1 MALQTGHTAQ
11 DLDSQKGISLFLRND
26 PIRPLIPAQITAVA
40 VMGGI
45 VFAEVFQKKGPATPG
60 RCPVGHHLIQLL
72 KFIGLPQ
79 MKLREI
85 HRKLRRSPSGKESN
99 TPAAK
104 RRNIGPFVSLFQIVD
119 YSAKSV

>member
-26 PIRPLIPAQITAVA
+26 PIRPLIPALITAVA

-45 VFAEVFQKKGPATPG
+45 VFAEVFQKKGPAAPG

-72 KFIGLPQ
+72 KFIGLAQ
-79 MKLREI
+79 MELWEI
-85 HRKLRRSPSGKESN
+85 NGKLRRSHSGKESN
-99 TPAAK
+99 PSAAERGIMACAPRFIVSATTCTP
-104 RRNIGPFVSLFQIVD
+104 
-119 YSAKSV
+119 